1 MQNNYINICFVIDE
15 SGSMSSSVNDVIGG
29 FNSVID
35 KQKEIKDGKCTVSL
49 YRFSSSVKKEFIGK
63 DINEIPKFE
72 YYPSSMTA
80 LYDGVGTAID
90 EIGLWLSTMKEEDRP
105 SKTMIVI
112 MTDGEENNSH
122 EYSASK
128 IKEMIKHQEEKYSW
142 EFIYMGY
149 DLNNIKDAKN
159 LGFKNVAVTTKN
171 KMGDTYNIINNVTAA
186 YRCASSLSEATA
198 TMDWM
203 STECEKLTTSYE
215 ADNNIKLT

>member
-1 MQNNYINICFVIDE
+1 MENFINLVFIIDE

-29 FNSVID
+29 FNSVIE

-49 YRFSSSVKKEFIGK
+49 YRFSSNVTKEFVGK

-72 YYPSSMTA
+72 YYPCGMTA
-80 LYDGVGTAID
+80 LYDGTGTAID
-90 EIGLWLSTMKEEDRP
+90 EIGKWLSEMKEEDRP
-105 SKTMIVI
+105 SKTMVVI

-128 IKEMIKHQEEKYSW
+128 VKEMIKHQEEKYSW
-142 EFIYMGY
+142 EFVYMGF
-149 DLNNIKDAKN
+149 DLRNINDAKT
-159 LGFKNVAVTTKN
+159 LGFKNIAVTDKFN
-171 KMGDTYNIINNVTAA
+171 MSNTYDIVNTVASA

-203 STECEKLTTSYE
+203 SSECEKITSKYE
-215 ADNNIKLT
+215 VDNNIKLA